1 MAVEIKDVEQVA
13 QDLQQKFDDFKAKND
28 KRIDTI
34 EAEKAS
40 WPEKLKHLTAS

>member
-13 QDLQQKFDDFKAKND
+13 QDLQQNLMIL
-28 KRIDTI
+28 KRKMISALTLSKLK
-34 EAEKAS
+34 KAS